1 MEEDEKIIEFLLNK
15 LDKSIRWDSKAVFS
29 KNNIGHK
36 NHLSEHSFYS
46 YKIGKLFNLKEEY
59 CIALLIHDFC
69 EMRYGDISVGKVN
82 DCTQNIVDKI
92 VNISNKKIEKET
104 QKKLFNLIKTKNN
117 SPIENIFSIL
127 EINDFDKQT
136 KIKDYLTKIDL
147 LKDNKIISIKY
158 IKAKQDQEGEC
169 FIFDILDKYLKP
181 EKKELFEKA
190 KSLIGDPIVKFL
202 EKAETSFTVLS
213 KNRTDFIKSCFS
225 KTKYNYA
232 VSEYERIENKTQDL
246 ILLKY
251 YLISK
256 YSGNNDFTLTDD
268 EKQFFENKDSFNEKM
283 KVLEDKI
290 EKFKNERE
298 NYNAEAKQ
306 ELTTVLSSIFQ
317 NKTLDISYTC
327 NNEIGS
333 FDKVYNKVL
342 VEKDK
347 PIEYENINILKQP
360 TTHLT
365 GTLIISMNLASPATS
380 KPQKKSFVQE
390 LLLKRQNT
398 AQTYLA
404 I

>member
-1 MEEDEKIIEFLLNK
+1 MEEDEKIINFLLKK

-29 KNNIGHK
+29 KNNIGYK

-82 DCTQNIVDKI
+82 SCTQNIVDKI

-127 EINDFDKQT
+127 EVNDFDKQI

-181 EKKELFEKA
+181 EKRELFEKA
-190 KSLIGDPIVKFL
+190 KSLMEDPIVKFL
-202 EKAETSFTVLS
+202 EKAETSFTILS
-213 KNRTDFIKSCFS
+213 KNRTDTIKSCFS
-225 KTKYNYA
+225 KTGYDYA
-232 VSEYERIENKTQDL
+232 VDEYEKITNKTQGF

-256 YSGNNDFTLTDD
+256 YTGNNNFTLTNE
-268 EKQFFENKDSFNEKM
+268 EKQLFKDKNFFNEKM
-283 KVLEDKI
+283 KILEYKI
-290 EKFKNERE
+290 EKFMEERE

-306 ELTTVLSSIFQ
+306 ELASVLSSIFQ
-317 NKTLDISYTC
+317 NKTLDISYIYD
-327 NNEIGS
+327 NKIGS
-333 FDKVYNKVL
+333 FDKVYNKAL
-342 VEKDK
+342 AEKDK
-347 PIEYENINILKQP
+347 VIEYKDINILKQP
-360 TTHLT
+360 ATYLAN
-365 GTLIISMNLASPATS
+365 TLILNTNLASSTIS

-390 LLLKRQNT
+390 LLSKRQNT
-398 AQTYLA
+398 TQTYLS

>member
-1 MEEDEKIIEFLLNK
+1 MEEDEKIINFLLKK

-46 YKIGKLFNLKEEY
+46 YKIGRLFNLKEEY

-82 DCTQNIVDKI
+82 SCTQNIVDKI

-127 EINDFDKQT
+127 EVNDFDKQT

-181 EKKELFEKA
+181 EKRELFEKA
-190 KSLIGDPIVKFL
+190 KSLMEDPIVKFL
-202 EKAETSFTVLS
+202 EKAETSFTILS
-213 KNRTDFIKSCFS
+213 KNRTDTIKSCFS
-225 KTKYNYA
+225 KTGYDYA
-232 VSEYERIENKTQDL
+232 VDEYEKITNKTQDF

-256 YSGNNDFTLTDD
+256 YTGNNNFTLTNE
-268 EKQFFENKDSFNEKM
+268 EKQLFKDKTSFNEKM
-283 KVLEDKI
+283 KILEYKI
-290 EKFKNERE
+290 EKFMEERE

-306 ELTTVLSSIFQ
+306 ELVSVLSSIFQ
-317 NKTLDISYTC
+317 NKTLDISYMYD
-327 NNEIGS
+327 NKIGS

-342 VEKDK
+342 AEKDK
-347 PIEYENINILKQP
+347 AIEYKDINILKQP
-360 TTHLT
+360 ATYLAN
-365 GTLIISMNLASPATS
+365 TLILNTNLASSTIS

-390 LLLKRQNT
+390 LLSKRQNT
-398 AQTYLA
+398 TQTYLS

>member
-1 MEEDEKIIEFLLNK
+1 MEEDEKIINFLLKK

-69 EMRYGDISVGKVN
+69 EMRYGDISVGKVDN
-82 DCTQNIVDKI
+82 CTQNIVDKI

-127 EINDFDKQT
+127 DINDFDKQT
-136 KIKDYLTKIDL
+136 KIKEYLTKINL

-181 EKKELFEKA
+181 EKRELFEKA
-190 KSLIGDPIVKFL
+190 KSLMEDPIVKFL

-225 KTKYNYA
+225 KTGYNYA
-232 VSEYERIENKTQDL
+232 VNEYERIKNKTQDFV
-246 ILLKY
+246 LLKY

-256 YSGNNDFTLTDD
+256 YTGNNNFTLTNE
-268 EKQFFENKDSFNEKM
+268 EKQLFKDKNSFNEKM
-283 KVLEDKI
+283 KILEYKI
-290 EKFKNERE
+290 ENFMEERE

-306 ELTTVLSSIFQ
+306 ELASVLSSIFQ

-342 VEKDK
+342 TEKDK
-347 PIEYENINILKQP
+347 VIEYKDINILKQP
-360 TTHLT
+360 ATYLT
-365 GTLIISMNLASPATS
+365 GTLIISMNLASPTIS

-390 LLLKRQNT
+390 LLSKRQNT
-398 AQTYLA
+398 TQTYLS

>member
-1 MEEDEKIIEFLLNK
+1 MEEDEKIINFLLKK

-69 EMRYGDISVGKVN
+69 EMRYGDISVGKVD

-117 SPIENIFSIL
+117 SPIENIFNIL
-127 EINDFDKQT
+127 EVNDFDKQT
-136 KIKDYLTKIDL
+136 KIKEYLTKINL

-181 EKKELFEKA
+181 EKRELFEKA
-190 KSLIGDPIVKFL
+190 KGLMEDPIVKFL

-225 KTKYNYA
+225 KTGYDYA
-232 VSEYERIENKTQDL
+232 VNEYERIKNKTQDFV
-246 ILLKY
+246 LLKY

-256 YSGNNDFTLTDD
+256 YTGNNDFTLTDE
-268 EKQFFENKDSFNEKM
+268 EKKFFENEDSFNEKM

-342 VEKDK
+342 AEKDK

-365 GTLIISMNLASPATS
+365 GTLIISMNLASPTIS
-380 KPQKKSFVQE
+380 KPQKKSFVQD
-390 LLLKRQNT
+390 LLLRRQNT
-398 AQTYLA
+398 TQTYLS

>member
-1 MEEDEKIIEFLLNK
+1 MEKDEKVIEFLLNK
-15 LDKSIRWDSKAVFS
+15 LDKSIRWNSKAVFS

-69 EMRYGDISVGKVN
+69 EMRYGDISVGKVD

-117 SPIENIFSIL
+117 SPIENIFNIL
-127 EINDFDKQT
+127 EVNDFDKQT
-136 KIKDYLTKIDL
+136 KIKEYLTKINL

-181 EKKELFEKA
+181 EKRELFETA
-190 KSLIGDPIVKFL
+190 KGLMEDPIVKFL

-225 KTKYNYA
+225 KTGYDYA
-232 VSEYERIENKTQDL
+232 VNEYERIKNKTQDFV
-246 ILLKY
+246 LLKY

-256 YSGNNDFTLTDD
+256 YTGNNNFTLTDE
-268 EKQFFENKDSFNEKM
+268 EKKFFENEDSFNEKM

-342 VEKDK
+342 TEKDK

-360 TTHLT
+360 TTYLAN
-365 GTLIISMNLASPATS
+365 TLIISMNLASPTSS

-390 LLLKRQNT
+390 LLSKRQNT

>member
-1 MEEDEKIIEFLLNK
+1 MEEDEKIINFLLKK

-69 EMRYGDISVGKVN
+69 EMRYGDISVGKVD

-127 EINDFDKQT
+127 DINDFDKQT
-136 KIKDYLTKIDL
+136 KIKEYLTKINL

-181 EKKELFEKA
+181 EKRELFEKA
-190 KSLIGDPIVKFL
+190 KSLMEDPIVKFL

-225 KTKYNYA
+225 KTGYDYA
-232 VSEYERIENKTQDL
+232 VNEYERIKNKTQDFV
-246 ILLKY
+246 LLKY

-256 YSGNNDFTLTDD
+256 YTGNNNFTLTDE
-268 EKQFFENKDSFNEKM
+268 EKKFFENEDSFNEKM

-342 VEKDK
+342 AEKDK

-365 GTLIISMNLASPATS
+365 GTLIISMNLASPTSS
-380 KPQKKSFVQE
+380 KPQKKSFVQD

>member
-1 MEEDEKIIEFLLNK
+1 MEEDEKIINFLLKK

-69 EMRYGDISVGKVN
+69 EMRYGDISVGKVD

-117 SPIENIFSIL
+117 SPIENIFNIL
-127 EINDFDKQT
+127 EVNDFDKQT
-136 KIKDYLTKIDL
+136 KIKEYLTKINL

-181 EKKELFEKA
+181 EKRELFEKA
-190 KSLIGDPIVKFL
+190 KGLMEDPIVKFL

-225 KTKYNYA
+225 KTGYDYA
-232 VSEYERIENKTQDL
+232 VNEYERIKNKTQDFV
-246 ILLKY
+246 LLKY

-256 YSGNNDFTLTDD
+256 YTGNNNFILTND
-268 EKQFFENKDSFNEKM
+268 EKQFFENEDSFNEKM

-342 VEKDK
+342 AEKDK

-365 GTLIISMNLASPATS
+365 GTLIISMNLASPTIS
-380 KPQKKSFVQE
+380 KPQKKSFVQD
-390 LLLKRQNT
+390 LLLRRQNT
-398 AQTYLA
+398 TQTYLS

>member
-1 MEEDEKIIEFLLNK
+1 MEEDEKIINFLLKK

-69 EMRYGDISVGKVN
+69 EMRYGDISVGKVD

-117 SPIENIFSIL
+117 SPIENIFNIL
-127 EINDFDKQT
+127 EVNDFDKQT

-181 EKKELFEKA
+181 EKRELFEKA
-190 KSLIGDPIVKFL
+190 KSLMEDPIVKFL

-225 KTKYNYA
+225 KTGYDYA
-232 VSEYERIENKTQDL
+232 VNEYERIKNKTQDFV
-246 ILLKY
+246 LLKY

-256 YSGNNDFTLTDD
+256 YTGNNNFILTND
-268 EKQFFENKDSFNEKM
+268 EKQFFENEDSFNEKM

-333 FDKVYNKVL
+333 FGKVYNKVL
-342 VEKDK
+342 AEKDK
-347 PIEYENINILKQP
+347 AIEYKDINILKQP
-360 TTHLT
+360 ATYLAN
-365 GTLIISMNLASPATS
+365 TLILNTNLASSTIS

-390 LLLKRQNT
+390 LLSKRQNT

>member
-1 MEEDEKIIEFLLNK
+1 MEEDEKIINFLLKK

-69 EMRYGDISVGKVN
+69 EMRYGDISVGKVD

-117 SPIENIFSIL
+117 SPIENIFNIL
-127 EINDFDKQT
+127 EVNDFDKQT
-136 KIKDYLTKIDL
+136 KIKEYLTKINL
-147 LKDNKIISIKY
+147 LKDNKIISTKY

-181 EKKELFEKA
+181 EKRELFETA
-190 KSLIGDPIVKFL
+190 KGLMEDPIVKFL

-225 KTKYNYA
+225 KTGYDYA
-232 VSEYERIENKTQDL
+232 VNEYERIKNKTQDFV
-246 ILLKY
+246 LLKY

-256 YSGNNDFTLTDD
+256 YTGNNNFTLTNE
-268 EKQFFENKDSFNEKM
+268 EKQLFKDKNSFNEKM
-283 KVLEDKI
+283 KILEYKI
-290 EKFKNERE
+290 ENFMEERE

-306 ELTTVLSSIFQ
+306 ELASVLSSIFQ
-317 NKTLDISYTC
+317 NKTLDISCTC
-327 NNEIGS
+327 NNEMGS
-333 FDKVYNKVL
+333 FDKIYNKVL
-342 VEKDK
+342 AEKDK
-347 PIEYENINILKQP
+347 VIEYKDINILKQP
-360 TTHLT
+360 ATYLAN
-365 GTLIISMNLASPATS
+365 TLASNMNLASPTVS

-390 LLLKRQNT
+390 LLSKRQNT
-398 AQTYLA
+398 TQTYLS

>member
-1 MEEDEKIIEFLLNK
+1 MKEDEKVIEFLLNK

-69 EMRYGDISVGKVN
+69 EMRYGDISVGKVD

-117 SPIENIFSIL
+117 SPIENIFNIL
-127 EINDFDKQT
+127 EVNDFDKQT

-181 EKKELFEKA
+181 EKRELFEKA
-190 KSLIGDPIVKFL
+190 KSLMEDPIVKFL

-225 KTKYNYA
+225 KTGYDYA
-232 VSEYERIENKTQDL
+232 VNEYERIKNKTQDFV
-246 ILLKY
+246 LLKY

-256 YSGNNDFTLTDD
+256 YTGNNNFTLTDE
-268 EKQFFENKDSFNEKM
+268 EKKFFENEDSFNEKM

-342 VEKDK
+342 TEKDK

-365 GTLIISMNLASPATS
+365 GTLIINMNLASPAIS
-380 KPQKKSFVQE
+380 KPQKKSFVQD
-390 LLLKRQNT
+390 LLLRRQNT
-398 AQTYLA
+398 TQTYLA

>member
-1 MEEDEKIIEFLLNK
+1 MEEDEKIINFLLKK

-69 EMRYGDISVGKVN
+69 EMRYDDISVGKVN

-92 VNISNKKIEKET
+92 VNISNKKIEKEI

-117 SPIENIFSIL
+117 SPIESIFSIL
-127 EINDFDKQT
+127 DINDFDKQT

-181 EKKELFEKA
+181 EKRELFEKA
-190 KSLIGDPIVKFL
+190 KSLMEDPIVKFL

-213 KNRTDFIKSCFS
+213 KNRTDFIKNCFS
-225 KTKYNYA
+225 KTGYDYA
-232 VSEYERIENKTQDL
+232 VDEYERIRYKTQGF

-256 YSGNNDFTLTDD
+256 YTGNNNFTLTNE
-268 EKQFFENKDSFNEKM
+268 EKQLFKDKNFFNEKM
-283 KVLEDKI
+283 KILEYKI
-290 EKFKNERE
+290 EKFMEERE

-306 ELTTVLSSIFQ
+306 ELASVLSSIFQ
-317 NKTLDISYTC
+317 NKTLDISYIYD
-327 NNEIGS
+327 NKIGS
-333 FDKVYNKVL
+333 FDKVYNKAL
-342 VEKDK
+342 AEKDK
-347 PIEYENINILKQP
+347 VIEYKDINILKQP
-360 TTHLT
+360 ATYLAN
-365 GTLIISMNLASPATS
+365 TLILNTNLASSTIS

-390 LLLKRQNT
+390 LLSKRQNT
-398 AQTYLA
+398 TQTYLS